1 MVKKEL
7 QQQKQL
13 GVSQINQIRELALQ
27 LRAAQ
32 QQQQQARDG
41 EPEERMS
48 WRVPKHSTPTKSVGD
63 LFPEQKAELELQ
75 AITLGQQQRD
85 NWHNAVREQRSAVC
99 AEFRRYVDE
108 LNRVMTSHGLRQ
120 VGSTNQPPMVSKLA
134 RVKQVE
140 LCIHTAH
147 YADCAD
153 SCGSDCWH

>member
-27 LRAAQ
+27 LRAAQQ

-153 SCGSDCWH
+153 SRGTH